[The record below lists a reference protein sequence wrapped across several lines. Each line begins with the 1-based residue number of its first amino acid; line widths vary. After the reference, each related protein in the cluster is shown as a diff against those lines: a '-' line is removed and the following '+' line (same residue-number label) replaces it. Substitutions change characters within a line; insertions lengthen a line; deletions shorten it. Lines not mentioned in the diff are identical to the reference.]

1 MSLYGKIS
9 GYHFD
14 YFIIH
19 EIPLTNLYLK
29 MPLHNENLF
38 LNKMNIYEGYYHD
51 FLAWI
56 CQCIVKYLL
65 HGHVRL
71 LQMALTCIYIGG
83 YYSTKLLPDL
93 ILSNTPDAL

>member
-1 MSLYGKIS
+1 
-9 GYHFD
+9 
-14 YFIIH
+14 
-19 EIPLTNLYLK
+19 

-71 LQMALTCIYIGG
+71 LQMAFTCIYIGVVVV
-83 YYSTKLLPDL
+83 DL
-93 ILSNTPDAL
+93 YFVYFILI